1 MKDRGGRINRT
12 PRPDS
17 SATPE
22 SEPEEA
28 AVVAAA
34 GDDEQPR
41 PAPGVVETGA
51 PAR

>member
-28 AVVAAA
+28 AVVAA
-34 GDDEQPR
+34 R
-41 PAPGVVETGA
+41 RRVVEAITVTSD
-51 PAR
+51 ARGRAFV